1 MASTYS
7 DRLKL
12 ELQGSGENAGT
23 WGDKT
28 NNNLEVLDA
37 FVNGYLSKS
46 VAGSA
51 NVTLTTANA
60 SDTAESSNKV
70 IELTGTLTGNI
81 HVFIPAVESN
91 YVIFNNTTGSFTLN
105 VAPTGHG
112 ANAVPITQGSHT
124 MVYNQSDK
132 CVDVLGS
139 KVGTTATTYFGSGAN
154 LTGIDIIP
162 AGSLMLFQQTSAPTG
177 WTKATAH
184 DNKALRVVTGSAS
197 SGGSNTFAAAF
208 NNNQTVSGTT
218 SSTSVT
224 ITGSTAAHTLTIDQ
238 MPSHDHREG
247 SNSEFGTTSSTFTG
261 ATRNTGNAED
271 GRNFQTETTGGG
283 QAHSHNVGTLAG
295 GAHTH
300 TFSDT
305 FNLDVQYVD
314 VIICSKD
321 S

>member
-1 MASTYS
+1 MASSYS

-70 IELTGTLTGNI
+70 IELTGALTGNI

-218 SSTSVT
+218 GGTGVT

-261 ATRNTGNAED
+261 ATRNTGNQDD

-283 QAHSHNVGTLAG
+283 QGHSHDVGTLAG
-295 GAHTH
+295 SSHTH